1 MTQRLQGKVVVLTG
15 AAGDIG
21 QAVAELMV
29 AEGAQLLLVDRDAPR
44 LQALADRLGPQV
56 RAEVADVTQ
65 QADAERYAVAAVR
78 HFGGIDVLLAN
89 AGIEGAVGA
98 PVHASDPEAFDRVLS
113 VNVKGAYLAL
123 RAVLPHL
130 IARGGGSVVLTS
142 SVAGLVGVPG
152 ASAYV
157 TSKHALL
164 GLARAAALEYA
175 PHHIRVNTVN
185 PAPVRSRMMASIENG
200 LAPGAADAA
209 HQAVL
214 ATIPTGR
221 YAEPAE
227 VARLMCFLASDEASF
242 CTGAAYLA
250 DGGISAQ

>member
-1 MTQRLQGKVVVLTG
+1 MTRLEGKVAILTG

-21 QAVAELMV
+21 SAAARLFA
-29 AEGAQLLLVDRDAPR
+29 AEGASLVLVDRDEAR
-44 LQALADRLGPQV
+44 VHALA
-56 RAEVADVTQ
+56 AEIGASAVAVTADVTQ
-65 QADAERYAVAAVR
+65 AADAERYAALAVQ

-98 PVHASDPEAFDRVLS
+98 PIHASDPEAFDRVMS
-113 VNVKGAYLAL
+113 VNVKGVYLAL

-130 IARGGGSVVLTS
+130 LTRGGGSVVISS

-157 TSKHALL
+157 TSKHALV

-175 PHHIRVNTVN
+175 AHKIRVNTVN
-185 PAPVRSRMMASIENG
+185 PAPVRSRMMDAIEHG
-200 LAPGAADAA
+200 LAPGAAVAA

-214 ATIPTGR
+214 ATIPSGR
-221 YAEPAE
+221 YAEPTE
-227 VARLMCFLASDEASF
+227 IARLMLFLASDESSF
-242 CTGAAYLA
+242 CTGATYLA

>member
-1 MTQRLQGKVVVLTG
+1 MKRLEGKVVVLTG

-21 QAVAELMV
+21 RVSAQLLV
-29 AEGAQLLLVDRDAPR
+29 AEGARLLLVDRNAEALHTLAAELGDA
-44 LQALADRLGPQV
+44 V
-56 RAEVADVTQ
+56 RAEVADVTVQ
-65 QADAERYAVAAVR
+65 VDAERYAAAAVQ

-98 PVHASDPEAFDRVLS
+98 PLHASDPEAFERVMA

-130 IARGGGSVVLTS
+130 ISRGGGSVVLTS

-152 ASAYV
+152 ACAYA

-175 PHHIRVNTVN
+175 AHGIRVNTVN
-185 PAPVRSRMMASIENG
+185 PAPVRSRMMDSIESG
-200 LAPGAADAA
+200 LAPGAAPAA

-214 ATIPTGR
+214 ATIPMGR
-221 YAEPAE
+221 YAEPLE
-227 VARLMCFLASDEASF
+227 VARLLLFLASEESSF

-250 DGGISAQ
+250 DGGITAQ